1 MSEFKNLFQREL
13 LINLKNFLVLFTFSS
28 FFIISIM
35 IFVFAFGSDFSAIDG
50 LYKPIIWVILIF
62 SITLVSE
69 HFIYNDF
76 FDGSLKEL
84 EFLGYSN
91 ELIIFCKSFVMWLL
105 IIFTTFFL
113 VPIFSIFF
121 NISLKETLFLFF
133 YIVFATPSLTLI
145 SVVSAL
151 FSIQLGR
158 NKIIQF
164 ILVFPF
170 YIPIVIFTTSSN
182 NIQTSINSHNS
193 NFLILIGIFF
203 ITLPLCLFISRLIM
217 RELNR

>member
-1 MSEFKNLFQREL
+1 MSEFKNLFHREL
-13 LINLKNFLVLFTFSS
+13 LINVKNFLVLFTFSS

-91 ELIIFCKSFVMWLL
+91 ELIIFCCGGPQSAC
-105 IIFTTFFL
+105 
-113 VPIFSIFF
+113 
-121 NISLKETLFLFF
+121 NIST
-133 YIVFATPSLTLI
+133 
-145 SVVSAL
+145 
-151 FSIQLGR
+151 R
-158 NKIIQF
+158 
-164 ILVFPF
+164 
-170 YIPIVIFTTSSN
+170 
-182 NIQTSINSHNS
+182 
-193 NFLILIGIFF
+193 
-203 ITLPLCLFISRLIM
+203 
-217 RELNR
+217 